1 MMARNEILPE
11 VPPPSL
17 CSSERVKIQRSEHRN
32 GDARVDA
39 TFHHHT
45 DRAEAIR
52 MCRHRNASTGS
63 AAID

>member
-17 CSSERVKIQRSEHRN
+17 CSSERVKSSEANTVTAMH
-32 GDARVDA
+32 VY
-39 TFHHHT
+39 
-45 DRAEAIR
+45 AEAIR